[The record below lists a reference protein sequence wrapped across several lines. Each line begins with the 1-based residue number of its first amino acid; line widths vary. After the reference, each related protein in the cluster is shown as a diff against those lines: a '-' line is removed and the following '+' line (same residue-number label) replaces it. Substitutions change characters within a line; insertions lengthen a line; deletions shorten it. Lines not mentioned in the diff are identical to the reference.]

1 MIENNVTRL
10 RTDFAQGLRGA
21 LNQKLGNKGTETRD
35 RMEKIYDSILTD
47 GELDMEKL
55 PADSQKELRKLQK
68 ASEQFESFFVKKLLA
83 QMRQTSFSKDSKEK
97 GPMMDFAKEQMDQA
111 VADQT
116 SQGRGSLGIAQQ
128 VFLSQGVTLVQQI
141 ASKPKQ

>member
-1 MIENNVTRL
+1 MIENGVTRL
-10 RTDFAQGLRGA
+10 RADLAQGLKA
-21 LNQKLGNKGTETRD
+21 QLNQKLGAKGTDIRD

-68 ASEQFESFFVKKLLA
+68 ASEQFESFFVKNLLA
-83 QMRQTSFSKDSKEK
+83 QMRQTSFANDSKEK

-111 VADQT
+111 VADQA
-116 SQGRGSLGIAQQ
+116 SKGHGSLGIARQ
-128 VFLSQGVTLVQQI
+128 VFLSQGVTLVQQ
-141 ASKPKQ
+141 SVNKPKQ